1 MVRLLFTAL
10 AALALTPIVAAAQA
24 RQLAPASEWSLH
36 ETDEYC
42 RISRSFGSGSH
53 EVTMYFYSYGPT
65 GSYQVILV
73 GPNLPRNDAKAR
85 VAMLAW
91 GGSDDTERTM
101 VINSRLGD
109 NGSLTFRTYGN
120 RPVMRFG
127 RAWSAEWDDRYDLPF
142 DSRATQLTIGTGEL
156 DPITLQLGDMAAPL
170 RQLADCELGLLPG
183 WGFSA
188 DDYLGLQGQP
198 SLLNG
203 QDVVEIIRW
212 PAAVLLNR
220 NSMFLQL
227 RMTVDPEGRAQ
238 DCVVQSPAL
247 QSSDQRAICRE
258 FTRSA
263 RFTPATDAEGNAVAA
278 PFRASNM
285 MFVFD

>member
-1 MVRLLFTAL
+1 MLRLLITAL
-10 AALALTPIVAAAQA
+10 AALALVPSMANAQA
-24 RQLAPASEWSLH
+24 RQLAPSSDWSLH
-36 ETDEYC
+36 EADEYC
-42 RISRSFGSGSH
+42 RISRSFGSGSRA
-53 EVTMYFYSYGPT
+53 VTMYFYSYGPT

-73 GPNLPRNDAKAR
+73 GPDLPRNEAKAR
-85 VAMLAW
+85 VATMAW
-91 GGSDDTERTM
+91 GSSEDAERTM

-109 NGSLTFRTYGN
+109 NGSITFRTYGN

-142 DSRATQLTIGTGEL
+142 DPYATRLTISTAEL
-156 DPITLQLGDMAAPL
+156 DPIELQLGDMAAPL
-170 RQLADCELGLLPG
+170 HQLAECELALLPD
-183 WGFSA
+183 WGFDPS
-188 DDYLGLQGQP
+188 DYLAMQSQPELQ
-198 SLLNG
+198 NG
-203 QDVVEIIRW
+203 QAVVEIIRW

-227 RMTVDPEGRAQ
+227 RMSVDAEGRAE

-258 FTRSA
+258 FTRRA
-263 RFTPATDAEGNAVAA
+263 RFTAATDADGNTVAA
-278 PFRASNM
+278 PFRATNM